1 MLETRICILY
11 TIIGAAL
18 YVIGYFCGASDNDQK
33 GDDPIDKSR
42 S

>member
-18 YVIGYFCGASDNDQK
+18 YVIGYFCGATDTDRK
-33 GDDPIDKSR
+33 EGDSFDE
-42 S
+42 